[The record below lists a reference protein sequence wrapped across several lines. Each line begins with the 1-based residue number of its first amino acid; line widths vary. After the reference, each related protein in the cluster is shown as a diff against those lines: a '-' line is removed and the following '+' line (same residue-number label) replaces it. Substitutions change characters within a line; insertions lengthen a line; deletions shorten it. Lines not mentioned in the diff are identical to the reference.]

1 MATSCSA
8 SRELQVRF
16 TPEYTIPVHWGE
28 LKVFATVSHVDL
40 RYSDPGNTQ
49 MLPAYTTLDAGVIDK
64 VGPHL
69 EVRLQGT
76 NLTDALGL
84 TEGNSRSLTSG
95 ISTGFEMARPIFG
108 REMQGQ
114 LRYYF

>member
-1 MATSCSA
+1 M
-8 SRELQVRF
+8 RL
-16 TPEYTIPVHWGE
+16 TPEYDVPTTWG
-28 LKVFATVSHVDL
+28 KVRVFAAVSYIDL

-49 MLPAYTTLDAGVIDK
+49 ILPAYTTLDAGI
-64 VGPHL
+64 VGDYGEHL

-84 TEGNSRSLTSG
+84 TEGNSRSLSAG

-108 REMQGQ
+108 REVQGQ
-114 LRYYF
+114 IKYFF